1 MSPVRIGL
9 IGAGTWGTTHLIAYS
24 QLARQGL
31 CELVALAD
39 LKPDVR
45 KRQGE
50 TFGLRTYADADRM
63 LRNEELDAVAVATPD
78 ALHLEPALAVLEAR
92 KHLLLQKPMD
102 ITLDGCDRILA
113 TAEKADVLLAIDFHK
128 RCDPDL
134 IFARQQIHT
143 GQLGRVLYGHC
154 YIENTTNIAV
164 PSPRGPQ
171 YTLAWAAESSPAWFI
186 GVHKYDAVR
195 WVLGQR
201 FVRVY
206 AHAAKHKLTAMG
218 VDTFDHIQA
227 MVEFS
232 DGATVCFDAGW
243 TLPPTN
249 PSGVEQGLRLVGT
262 DGFIQLE
269 GQYRG
274 VAMVASEQVVVPNTH
289 GRRVV
294 TDHLGRNTEQGF
306 TIESIQR
313 FVYGVAHLKTGGA
326 QDDLVGS
333 FATGRDGRAS
343 TALVLAMLESL
354 HTGQPADVDDPG

>member
-1 MSPVRIGL
+1 MSPVRMGL

-39 LKPDVR
+39 PKPDVR
-45 KRQGE
+45 KRQGK
-50 TFGLRTYADADRM
+50 TFSLRTYDDADQM
-63 LRNEELDAVAVATPD
+63 LRKEELDAVAVATPD
-78 ALHLEPALAVLEAR
+78 TMHLEPALAVLEAR
-92 KHLLLQKPMD
+92 KHLLLEKPMD

-113 TAEKADVLLAIDFHK
+113 AAERAGVLLAVDFHK

-143 GQLGRVLYGHC
+143 GQLGRMLYGHC

-164 PSPRGPQ
+164 RSPHGPQ

-243 TLPPTN
+243 TLPPAN

-289 GRRVV
+289 GRCVV

-313 FVYGVAHLKTGGA
+313 FVRGVAHLKAGGA

-333 FATGRDGRAS
+333 LATGRDGRAS
-343 TALVLAMLESL
+343 TALVVAMLESL
-354 HTGQPADVDDPG
+354 HTGHPVDVDDPG